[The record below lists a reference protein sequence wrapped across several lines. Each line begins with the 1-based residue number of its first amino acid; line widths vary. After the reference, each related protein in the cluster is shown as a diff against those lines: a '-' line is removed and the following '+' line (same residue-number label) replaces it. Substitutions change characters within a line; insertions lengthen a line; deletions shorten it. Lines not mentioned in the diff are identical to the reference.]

1 LATAKFTPYH
11 KRLFVFLSVA
21 TFFEGYDFT
30 ALSQILPN
38 FRADMALTEGQG
50 GLIVTAISA
59 GTIVSYLLVRLAD
72 RWGRRRVLTIT
83 ILGYALFTFLTGLS
97 PNAYYF
103 TLFQFLGRIFLIAE
117 WALSMV
123 IAAEEY
129 PAEQRGYVLGLLQA
143 FNSLGS
149 ITCAA
154 IVPTLL
160 ATPFGW
166 RTVYFVGIIP
176 LLLLA
181 YARRGLRETK
191 RFTDYSAGRTETKRP
206 LAAILRSPYRKRV
219 LQMAIIW
226 GLTYMCTNTVVV
238 FWKEYAVSEAGFTDG
253 EVAKALAIASLIAM
267 PFIFSIG
274 KLLDAWG
281 RRRSAVLIYCV
292 SAVFVVLA
300 YQLTSFWILT
310 VCLAFAIFA
319 AIALLALLN
328 AFTTELFPTD
338 MRADAFAWSNN
349 LLGRIGYVIAPVLV
363 GKAAENVGWG
373 NSVSTTAISV
383 VVALVLILV
392 WLPETSK
399 KELDETAKI

>member
-1 LATAKFTPYH
+1 LAKAKFTSYQ

-38 FRADMALTEGQG
+38 FRADMALSQGQG
-50 GLIVTAISA
+50 GLIVTVISA

-72 RWGRRRVLTIT
+72 KWGRRRVLAMT
-83 ILGYALFTFLTGLS
+83 ILGYALFTFLTGMS
-97 PNAYYF
+97 RSAFDFTAY
-103 TLFQFLGRIFLIAE
+103 QFIARIFLIAE

-129 PAEQRGYVLGLLQA
+129 PAEQRGFVLGVLQA

-154 IVPTLL
+154 VVPALL
-160 ATPFGW
+160 ASPFGW
-166 RTVYFVGIIP
+166 RTVYLVGIIP

-181 YARRGLRETK
+181 YARRGLKETK
-191 RFTDYSAGRTETKRP
+191 RFSDYAAERKDIKRP
-206 LAAILRSPYRKRV
+206 LTAILKSPYRKRV
-219 LQMAIIW
+219 LQLALIW

-238 FWKEYAVSEAGFTDG
+238 FWKEYAISEAGFTDG
-253 EVAKALAIASLIAM
+253 DVAKALIIASIIAM

-281 RRRSAVLIYCV
+281 RRRSAVLIYSI

-310 VCLAFAIFA
+310 ICLSLAIFA

-328 AFTTELFPTD
+328 TFTTELFPTD

-349 LLGRIGYVIAPVLV
+349 LLGRIGYVIAPVIV
-363 GKAAENVGWG
+363 GNAAESIGWG
-373 NSVSTTAISV
+373 NSVSFTVIAV
-383 VVALVLILV
+383 VIALILIMR
-392 WLPETSK
+392 WLPETTR
-399 KELDETAKI
+399 KELEETAKL

>member
-1 LATAKFTPYH
+1 MASATYTSYQ
-11 KRLFVFLSVA
+11 KRLFLFLSVA

-38 FRADMALTEGQG
+38 LRADMSLSEGEG
-50 GLIVTAISA
+50 GLIVTVISA

-72 RWGRRRVLTIT
+72 KWGRRRVLAIT
-83 ILGYALFTFLTGLS
+83 ILGYALFTFLTGVS

-129 PAEQRGYVLGLLQA
+129 PAAQRGFVLGVLQA

-154 IVPTLL
+154 IAPMLL
-160 ATPFGW
+160 ATPLGW

-181 YARRGLRETK
+181 YVRRGLRETK
-191 RFTDYSAGRTETKRP
+191 RFADYSAGRKEMKRP
-206 LAAILRSPYRKRV
+206 LVAILRTPYRRRV
-219 LQMAIIW
+219 LQLAVIW

-238 FWKEYAVSEAGFTDG
+238 FWKEYAIAEAGFTDAD
-253 EVAKALAIASLIAM
+253 VAKALTLASLIAM

-281 RRRSAVLIYCV
+281 RRRTAMLIYSM

-300 YQLTSFWILT
+300 YQLTHFWILT
-310 VCLAFAIFA
+310 LCLSFAIFA

-328 AFTTELFPTD
+328 AYTTELFPTD

-349 LLGRIGYVIAPVLV
+349 LLGRIGYVVAPVLV
-363 GKAAENVGWG
+363 GKAAESVGWG
-373 NSVSTTAISV
+373 NSVSTTAVSV
-383 VVALVLILV
+383 IIALVLLLV
-392 WLPETSK
+392 WLPETTR
-399 KELDETAKI
+399 KELEETAKI

>member
-1 LATAKFTPYH
+1 LVKAKFTSYQ
-11 KRLFVFLSVA
+11 KRLFIFLSVA

-38 FRADMALTEGQG
+38 FRADMGLAEGEG
-50 GLIVTAISA
+50 GLIVTVISA

-72 RWGRRRVLTIT
+72 KWGRRRVLAVT

-97 PNAYYF
+97 RSAFDFAAY
-103 TLFQFLGRIFLIAE
+103 QFIARIFLIAE

-129 PAEQRGYVLGLLQA
+129 PAEQRGFVLGLLQA

-154 IVPTLL
+154 VVPALL
-160 ATPFGW
+160 ASPFGW

-181 YARRGLRETK
+181 YARRGLKETK
-191 RFTDYSAGRTETKRP
+191 RFADYAADKKEIKRP
-206 LAAILRSPYRKRV
+206 LTAILKTPYRKRV
-219 LQMAIIW
+219 VQLALIW

-253 EVAKALAIASLIAM
+253 DVAKALIIASLVAM

-281 RRRSAVLIYCV
+281 RRRSALLIYGV

-310 VCLAFAIFA
+310 ICLSAAIFA

-328 AFTTELFPTD
+328 TFTTELFPTD

-349 LLGRIGYVIAPVLV
+349 LLGRIGYVIAPVIV
-363 GKAAENVGWG
+363 GNAAESIGWG
-373 NSVSTTAISV
+373 NSVSFTV
-383 VVALVLILV
+383 VAVVIALVLILV
-392 WLPETSK
+392 WLPETTK
-399 KELDETAKI
+399 KELEETAKL

>member
-1 LATAKFTPYH
+1 VGRFSPYQ
-11 KRLFVFLSVA
+11 KRLFIFLSVA

-38 FRADMALTEGQG
+38 LRADMGLTEGQG
-50 GLIVTAISA
+50 GLIVSLISV
-59 GTIVSYLLVRLAD
+59 GTVVSYFLVRLGD
-72 RWGRRRVLTIT
+72 RWGRRKVLTIT
-83 ILGYALFTFLTGLS
+83 ILGYALFTFLTGMS
-97 PNAYYF
+97 RNAYDF
-103 TLFQFLGRIFLIAE
+103 TLFQFIGRVFLIAE

-129 PAEQRGYVLGLLQA
+129 PAEQRGFVLGILQA

-154 IVPTLL
+154 VAPYLIDTLY
-160 ATPFGW
+160 GW

-181 YARRGLRETK
+181 YARRGLKETK
-191 RFTDYSAGRTETKRP
+191 RFEDYAAKRTEERRP
-206 LAAILRSPYRKRV
+206 LVAILRSPYKKRV
-219 LQMAIIW
+219 LQLALIW

-238 FWKEYAVSEAGFTDG
+238 FWKEYAVAEAGFSDRQ
-253 EVAKALAIASLIAM
+253 VATALTFASLLAM

-281 RRRSAVLIYCV
+281 RRRSAILIYSV

-300 YQLTSFWILT
+300 YQLTSFWVLT
-310 VCLAFAIFA
+310 IALSFAIFA

-338 MRADAFAWSNN
+338 LRADAFAWSNN
-349 LLGRIGYVIAPVLV
+349 LLGRIGYVIAPVIV
-363 GKAAENVGWG
+363 GKAAESWGWG
-373 NSVSTTAISV
+373 NSVSVTAISV
-383 VVALVLILV
+383 VIALILILK
-392 WLPETSK
+392 WLPETTK
-399 KELDETAKI
+399 KELEETAAI

>member
-1 LATAKFTPYH
+1 LAKAKFTSYQ

-38 FRADMALTEGQG
+38 FRADMALSEGQG
-50 GLIVTAISA
+50 GLIVTVISA

-72 RWGRRRVLTIT
+72 KWGRRRVLALT
-83 ILGYALFTFLTGLS
+83 ILGYALFTFLTGMS
-97 PNAYYF
+97 RNAFDF
-103 TLFQFLGRIFLIAE
+103 TAYQFIARIFLIAE

-129 PAEQRGYVLGLLQA
+129 PAEQRGFVLGVLQA

-154 IVPTLL
+154 VVPALL
-160 ATPFGW
+160 ASPFGW
-166 RTVYFVGIIP
+166 RTVYLVGIIP

-181 YARRGLRETK
+181 YARRGLKETK
-191 RFTDYSAGRTETKRP
+191 RFSDYAAERKEIKRP
-206 LAAILRSPYRKRV
+206 LTAILKTPYRKRV
-219 LQMAIIW
+219 LQLALIW

-238 FWKEYAVSEAGFTDG
+238 FWKEYAISEAGFSDG
-253 EVAKALAIASLIAM
+253 DVAKALIIASIIAM

-281 RRRSAVLIYCV
+281 RRRSAVLIYSI

-310 VCLAFAIFA
+310 ICLSLAIFA

-328 AFTTELFPTD
+328 TFTTELFPTD

-349 LLGRIGYVIAPVLV
+349 LLGRIGYVIAPVIV
-363 GKAAENVGWG
+363 GNAAESIGWG
-373 NSVSTTAISV
+373 NSVSFTVIAV
-383 VVALVLILV
+383 VIALILIMR
-392 WLPETSK
+392 WLPETTR
-399 KELDETAKI
+399 KELEETAKL

>member
-38 FRADMALTEGQG
+38 LRADMSLSEGQG
-50 GLIVTAISA
+50 GLIVTIISA

-72 RWGRRRVLTIT
+72 KWGRRRVLAIT
-83 ILGYALFTFLTGLS
+83 ILGYALFTFLTGVS

-129 PAEQRGYVLGLLQA
+129 PAAQRGFVLGVLQA

-154 IVPTLL
+154 VAPMLL
-160 ATPFGW
+160 ASPFGW
-166 RTVYFVGIIP
+166 RTVYLVGIIP

-181 YARRGLRETK
+181 YVRRGLRETK
-191 RFTDYSAGRTETKRP
+191 RFSEYSASRTETKRP

-219 LQMAIIW
+219 LQMAVIW

-238 FWKEYAVSEAGFTDG
+238 FWKEYAIAEAGFTDG
-253 EVAKALAIASLIAM
+253 DVAKALALASLIAM

-281 RRRSAVLIYCV
+281 RRRSAVLIYSV

-300 YQLTSFWILT
+300 YQLTHFWILT
-310 VCLAFAIFA
+310 LCLSFAIFA

-328 AFTTELFPTD
+328 AYTTELFPTD

-363 GKAAENVGWG
+363 GKAAESVGWG

-392 WLPETSK
+392 WLPETTR
-399 KELDETAKI
+399 KELEETAKI

>member
-1 LATAKFTPYH
+1 LANAKLTSYQ

-38 FRADMALTEGQG
+38 LRADMSLSEGQG
-50 GLIVTAISA
+50 GLIVTIISA

-72 RWGRRRVLTIT
+72 KWGRRRVLAIT
-83 ILGYALFTFLTGLS
+83 ILGYALFTFLTGIS

-129 PAEQRGYVLGLLQA
+129 PAEQRGFVLGVLQA

-154 IVPTLL
+154 IAPILL
-160 ATPFGW
+160 ASPFGW
-166 RTVYFVGIIP
+166 RTVYLVGIIP

-181 YARRGLRETK
+181 YVRRGLRETK
-191 RFTDYSAGRTETKRP
+191 RFADYSASRKETKRP
-206 LAAILRSPYRKRV
+206 LAAILRSPYRRRV

-238 FWKEYAVSEAGFTDG
+238 FWKEYAIAEAGFTDAD
-253 EVAKALAIASLIAM
+253 VAKALAIASLIAM

-281 RRRSAVLIYCV
+281 RRRSAILIYSI

-300 YQLTSFWILT
+300 YQLTHFWILT
-310 VCLAFAIFA
+310 LCLSLAIFA

-328 AFTTELFPTD
+328 AYTTELFPTD

-363 GKAAENVGWG
+363 GKAAESVGWG

-383 VVALVLILV
+383 LVALVLILV
-392 WLPETSK
+392 WLPETTK
-399 KELDETAKI
+399 KELEETAKI

>member
-1 LATAKFTPYH
+1 MAKAKFTSYQ

-38 FRADMALTEGQG
+38 FRADMALSQGQG
-50 GLIVTAISA
+50 GLIVTVISA

-72 RWGRRRVLTIT
+72 KWGRRRVLAMT
-83 ILGYALFTFLTGLS
+83 ILGYALFTFLTGMS
-97 PNAYYF
+97 RSAFDFTAY
-103 TLFQFLGRIFLIAE
+103 QFIARIFLIAE

-129 PAEQRGYVLGLLQA
+129 PAEQRGFVLGILQA

-154 IVPTLL
+154 VVPALL
-160 ATPFGW
+160 ASPFGW
-166 RTVYFVGIIP
+166 RTVYLVGIIP

-181 YARRGLRETK
+181 YARRGLKETK
-191 RFTDYSAGRTETKRP
+191 RFSDYAAERKDIKRP
-206 LAAILRSPYRKRV
+206 LTAILKSPYRKRV
-219 LQMAIIW
+219 LQLALIW

-238 FWKEYAVSEAGFTDG
+238 FWKEYAISEAGFTDG
-253 EVAKALAIASLIAM
+253 DVAKALIIASIIAM

-281 RRRSAVLIYCV
+281 RRRSAVLIYSI

-310 VCLAFAIFA
+310 ICLSLAIFA

-328 AFTTELFPTD
+328 TFTTELFPTD

-349 LLGRIGYVIAPVLV
+349 LLGRIGYVIAPVIV
-363 GKAAENVGWG
+363 GNAAESIGWG
-373 NSVSTTAISV
+373 NSVSFTVIAV
-383 VVALVLILV
+383 VIALILIMR
-392 WLPETSK
+392 WLPETTM
-399 KELDETAKI
+399 KELEETAKL

>member
-1 LATAKFTPYH
+1 VAKFTSYQ
-11 KRLFVFLSVA
+11 KRLFLFLSVA

-38 FRADMALTEGQG
+38 LRADMGLSEGQG
-50 GLIVTAISA
+50 GLIVSAISV
-59 GTIVSYLLVRLAD
+59 GTVVSYFLVRLGD
-72 RWGRRRVLTIT
+72 KWGRRRVLAIT
-83 ILGYALFTFLTGLS
+83 ILGYALFTFRTGMS
-97 PNAYYF
+97 RTAYDF
-103 TLFQFLGRIFLIAE
+103 TLYQFIGRIFLIAE

-129 PAEQRGYVLGLLQA
+129 PAEQRGLVLGVLQA

-154 IVPTLL
+154 VVPFLL
-160 ATPFGW
+160 SSPFGW

-191 RFTDYSAGRTETKRP
+191 RFSDYAAQRTETRRP
-206 LAAILRSPYRKRV
+206 LMAILRSPYKKRV
-219 LQMAIIW
+219 LQMALIW

-238 FWKEYAVSEAGFTDG
+238 FWKEYAVAEAGFTDG
-253 EVAKALAIASLIAM
+253 QVATALAIASLIAM
-267 PFIFSIG
+267 PFIFSVG
-274 KLLDAWG
+274 KLLDVWG
-281 RRRSAVLIYCV
+281 RRRSAILIYSV

-338 MRADAFAWSNN
+338 LRADAFAWTNN
-349 LLGRIGYVIAPVLV
+349 LLGRIGYVIAPVIV
-363 GKAAENVGWG
+363 ANAAETFGWG
-373 NSVSTTAISV
+373 PSVSATTISIV
-383 VVALVLILV
+383 IALVLILV
-392 WLPETSK
+392 WLPEPGM
-399 KELDETAKI
+399 KELEETAAV

>member
-1 LATAKFTPYH
+1 LASATYTSYQ
-11 KRLFVFLSVA
+11 KRLFLFLSVA

-38 FRADMALTEGQG
+38 LRADMSLSEGEG
-50 GLIVTAISA
+50 GLIVTVISA

-72 RWGRRRVLTIT
+72 KWGRRRVLAIT
-83 ILGYALFTFLTGLS
+83 ILGYALFTFLTGIS

-129 PAEQRGYVLGLLQA
+129 PAAQRGFVLGVLQA

-154 IVPTLL
+154 IAPMLL
-160 ATPFGW
+160 ATPIGW

-181 YARRGLRETK
+181 YVRRGLRETK
-191 RFTDYSAGRTETKRP
+191 RFADYSAGRTEMKRP
-206 LAAILRSPYRKRV
+206 LVAILRTPYRRRV
-219 LQMAIIW
+219 LQLAVIW

-238 FWKEYAVSEAGFTDG
+238 FWKEYAIAEAGFTDAD
-253 EVAKALAIASLIAM
+253 VAKALTLASLIAM

-281 RRRSAVLIYCV
+281 RRRTAMLIYSM

-300 YQLTSFWILT
+300 YQLTHFWILT
-310 VCLAFAIFA
+310 LCLSFAIFA

-328 AFTTELFPTD
+328 AYTTELFPTD

-349 LLGRIGYVIAPVLV
+349 LLGRIGYVVAPVLV
-363 GKAAENVGWG
+363 GKAAESVGWG
-373 NSVSTTAISV
+373 NSVSTTAVSV
-383 VVALVLILV
+383 IIALVLLLV
-392 WLPETSK
+392 WLPETTR
-399 KELDETAKI
+399 KELEETAKI

>member
-1 LATAKFTPYH
+1 MATAKFTPYH

-38 FRADMALTEGQG
+38 LRADMSLSEGQG
-50 GLIVTAISA
+50 GLIVTIISA

-72 RWGRRRVLTIT
+72 KWGRRRVLAIT
-83 ILGYALFTFLTGLS
+83 ILGYALFTFLTGVS

-129 PAEQRGYVLGLLQA
+129 PAAQRGFVLGVLQA

-154 IVPTLL
+154 VAPMLL
-160 ATPFGW
+160 ASPFGW
-166 RTVYFVGIIP
+166 RTVYLVGIIP

-181 YARRGLRETK
+181 YVRRGLRETK
-191 RFTDYSAGRTETKRP
+191 RFSEYSASRTETKRP

-219 LQMAIIW
+219 LQMAVIW

-238 FWKEYAVSEAGFTDG
+238 FWKEYAIAEAGFTDG
-253 EVAKALAIASLIAM
+253 DVAKALALASLIAM

-281 RRRSAVLIYCV
+281 RRRSAVLIYSV

-300 YQLTSFWILT
+300 YQLTHFWILT
-310 VCLAFAIFA
+310 LCLSFAIFA

-328 AFTTELFPTD
+328 AYTTELFPTD

-363 GKAAENVGWG
+363 GKAAESVGWG

-392 WLPETSK
+392 WLPETTR
-399 KELDETAKI
+399 KELEETAKI